1 MFNLEIKKKSE
12 GRKELTEAQ
21 KLAFV
26 IAWVEATGK
35 DFNTHDEKF
44 MDWLMRVHKFSEDE
58 AEDIADSWW
67 FFSNSK
73 RNNSARKYLARLEEK
88 EKKEKKFEELIEKN
102 LEKLAERT
110 EKAIKE
116 SSKK

>member
-21 KLAFV
+21 KLGFV

-35 DFNTHDEKF
+35 TFCAHDEKF

-58 AEDIADSWW
+58 VEDIAYTWD
-67 FFSNSK
+67 FFTNYK
-73 RNNSARKYLARLEEK
+73 RTSSARRYLERLEEK
-88 EKKEKKFEELIEKN
+88 EKKEKKLTETLENVENELKKLKEKK
-102 LEKLAERT
+102 EK
-110 EKAIKE
+110 
-116 SSKK
+116 